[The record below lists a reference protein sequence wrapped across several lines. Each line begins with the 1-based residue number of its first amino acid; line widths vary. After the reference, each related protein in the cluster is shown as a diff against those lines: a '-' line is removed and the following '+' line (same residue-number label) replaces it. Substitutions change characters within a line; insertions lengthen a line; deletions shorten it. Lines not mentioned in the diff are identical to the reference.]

1 MPYLA
6 ADILAFTGVIAI
18 SKSSLSISLREVS
31 RSPAMRQIRDR
42 SVSNVVCEKVSR
54 PALLID

>member
-1 MPYLA
+1 MPYLGP
-6 ADILAFTGVIAI
+6 DILSFMRVIAI

-31 RSPAMRQIRDR
+31 RSPALRQIRDR